1 MINIEDYGFEYK
13 DVIEASDIP
22 ARITAVHK
30 ERYTMV
36 CKYGE
41 IKGILKSGL
50 YFNGSYADFPAV
62 GDFVLIN
69 YNDKGDSLIIKTLP
83 RKSYF
88 TRSNNFGK
96 LGEQAIAAN
105 FDYVFIL
112 MSLNKDF
119 NIARLE
125 RYMAIA
131 WQSGGIPGVILT
143 KADLCQDA
151 ESYVAEAESSAPGV
165 DVISVSALTRDG
177 IDRIKSLLRPR
188 KTAIFLGSSG
198 VGKSTLI
205 NCIAEEELMK
215 TGDIRQEDSK
225 GRHTTTYRQLI
236 MTKEKFMII
245 DTPGMREIGL
255 WDAMEGLSEAFL
267 DISALEKSCRF
278 SDCTHTKEP
287 GCAIIEALENGSLSP
302 DRWKNYQKL
311 KNENLRSEDKMAY
324 LRMWR
329 EKIRTM
335 EKSQRHA
342 YKNRNKR

>member
-1 MINIEDYGFEYK
+1 MINIKDYGFEYK
-13 DVIEASDIP
+13 EAIYPADMP

-36 CKYGE
+36 CSHGE
-41 IKGILKSGL
+41 IKGILKSGV
-50 YFNGSYADFPAV
+50 YFNGSTEDFPAI

-119 NIARLE
+119 NRARLE
-125 RYMAIA
+125 RYMAMA
-131 WQSGGIPGVILT
+131 WQSGGIPAVILT
-143 KADLCQDA
+143 KTDLCGDA
-151 ESYVAEAESSAPGV
+151 EGYITQAENSAIGADVIAVSAVTGEGV
-165 DVISVSALTRDG
+165 DK
-177 IDRIKSLLRPR
+177 IKSMLKPG

-225 GRHTTTYRQLI
+225 GRHTTTHRQLV

-255 WDAMEGLSEAFL
+255 WDAVEGLNEAFL
-267 DISALEKSCRF
+267 DISDLEKNCRF
-278 SDCTHTKEP
+278 SDCTHTNEP
-287 GCAIIEALENGSLSP
+287 GCAIIEALGNGALSP
-302 DRWKNYQKL
+302 ERWKNYQKL
-311 KNENLRSEDKMAY
+311 KMENLRSEDKMAY
-324 LRMWR
+324 LRMWK
-329 EKIRTM
+329 EKIRTA
-335 EKSQRHA
+335 EKSQRYA
-342 YKNRNKR
+342 YKNKNKR